1 MQTVH
6 HLATRRPA
14 LPFDRDAISARNRHA
29 FAAGDQCRRLDL
41 ATHLRAMA
49 DAVANGEANELV
61 EQAATRA
68 VGLFRRGVR

>member
-1 MQTVH
+1 MTHLSH
-6 HLATRRPA
+6 HRPIQ
-14 LPFDRDAISARNRHA
+14 PWNRDAIARRNRHA

-68 VGLFRRGVR
+68 VGLFRRGNR